1 MTPQQIMER
10 ARELHEVAQTA
21 MSLSVARRAAVTAAA
36 LIYHLAKLHLPENER
51 KKTRKKLS
59 MPKSLEPKKNE
70 FTF

>member
-36 LIYHLAKLHLPENER
+36 LIYYLAKLHLPENER

-59 MPKSLEPKKNE
+59 TPKSLEPKKNE

>member
-36 LIYHLAKLHLPENER
+36 LIYQLAKLHLPDNER